1 MWLQEVRPH
10 RGRLGPTARTV
21 WCWRLMV
28 SQGSPY
34 RVQSVGKMDAAVSCT
49 TEQGLEGK
57 TGWEGTVLITGS
69 KGLG

>member
-1 MWLQEVRPH
+1 M
-10 RGRLGPTARTV
+10 
-21 WCWRLMV
+21 M

-57 TGWEGTVLITGS
+57 TGWEGTVPITGS